1 MPGSAILAVFP
12 PSLEPELVAH
22 VAELLA
28 EARDYLRQHIDRL
41 PSLTPT
47 EAMTTIKA
55 IMRQHRGLRFCR
67 GEGGSMWPIYPRTWS
82 AGQRATV
89 QALWFAAGPALDRDD
104 FKGIDAG

>member
-1 MPGSAILAVFP
+1 
-12 PSLEPELVAH
+12 VAH